1 LIKVSGEEN
10 MKQQKRSKNRNELK
24 RKMASV
30 FREEIQELPTVLQG
44 ILLDNLVTAFENRMN
59 VLNRAQSTVKLEM
72 AECVECETFQA

>member
-1 LIKVSGEEN
+1 

-30 FREEIQELPTVLQG
+30 FSEKIQELPIELQG
-44 ILLDNLVTAFENRMN
+44 LLLDDLVTAFENRLN

-72 AECVECETFQA
+72 AEFVERETFQA